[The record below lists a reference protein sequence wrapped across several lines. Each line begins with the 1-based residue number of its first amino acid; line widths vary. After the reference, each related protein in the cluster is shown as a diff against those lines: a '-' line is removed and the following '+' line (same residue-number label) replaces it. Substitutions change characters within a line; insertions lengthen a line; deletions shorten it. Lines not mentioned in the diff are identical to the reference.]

1 MSILKD
7 LASTVGYY
15 VSEILSHGKVTD
27 PTADFP
33 SLVEEM
39 QSGEA
44 ELSAFLQNLTGY
56 VYTYA
61 YRAVSDRCRDL
72 EQRVEQRLRTYR
84 FLKGHA
90 YHSLQAQFDSFLAAQ
105 RGFTEKIQQ
114 HNSRILDQKTREVYA
129 LIGNVEGQALDKQQL
144 ACIALDARN
153 HLVLAGAGTGKT
165 TTILGKVKYLL
176 QSSQVLP
183 EELLI
188 LSFTNAAASEMK
200 ARLLKETSQKIYV
213 ATFHKLG
220 LDIIRR
226 AEGIAPKVSQQDVRS
241 FSLEDIQRLASS
253 RSYQLLLLQFFL
265 YHRVQA
271 RSEFSFENV
280 SEYQDYLETNP
291 PTTILEEKVKS
302 YGEMM
307 IANFLT
313 QHSVRYQYEAAYP
326 VDTRTADYG
335 QYHPDFFLPD
345 YNVYI
350 EYFGVSRDGSVPL
363 WFSEKGKLSPAEA
376 YRASMDWKR
385 SLHQQHG
392 TTMLECYAY
401 ENMEGTLLEHLEERL
416 KNAGVKLKALPLNDV
431 IERSGANE
439 KNVLS
444 TLADTVSTAITLCRN
459 KRMHP
464 SDLEEICRRT
474 MPDQLAIAALVK
486 PVFIDYETYL
496 AQNGLVDFTD
506 MLNRAED
513 LVTSGKFVH
522 KFRYVIVDE
531 YQDVS
536 SAQYRL
542 LQALRRQ
549 ADYSLFCVGDDWQSI
564 YRFAGSDIGYILYF
578 DRYWG
583 DSQISRIETTYRFS
597 QGLID
602 VSSRFI
608 MRNPNQIKKYI
619 RSGNNTEQLVLGRV
633 HGYTEETAI
642 RFLADKLETLPQ
654 NATVFLIGR
663 YQFDIDLLRKC
674 GTFSLQYDNQA
685 NTNRV
690 LLQNRPDLSI
700 TYYTAHRSKG
710 LQADY
715 VFIINNRGSYM
726 GFPSKVQNPPLI
738 ELLLEQ
744 ADRFPDAEERRLF
757 YVALT
762 RARKRAYLVTAGR
775 SISSFAN
782 ELIAQYGEE
791 MKREAWSCPLCGGQ
805 LKKVV
810 GPYGTFYGCSNYRTT
825 GCKYTRRS
833 YQVKNS
839 QQD

>member
-1 MSILKD
+1 MSILKN
-7 LASTVGYY
+7 LASAVGD
-15 VSEILSHGKVTD
+15 VFSGILEYGKASDSTEG
-27 PTADFP
+27 FP
-33 SLVEEM
+33 ALIEEM
-39 QSGEA
+39 RSTEA
-44 ELSAFLQNLTGY
+44 ELSAFLQNMTGY
-56 VYTYA
+56 IYTYHF
-61 YRAVSDRCRDL
+61 RAISDRCRDL
-72 EQRVEQRLRTYR
+72 EQQVEQRLRTHR
-84 FLKGHA
+84 FLKGSA
-90 YHSLQAQFDSFLAAQ
+90 YRSLKSQYDSFLASQ
-105 RGFTEKIQQ
+105 RNFTEKLQQ
-114 HNSRILDQKTREVYA
+114 HNAWILDQKTKDVHA

-176 QSSQVLP
+176 ESFQVAP
-183 EELLI
+183 QELLI

-226 AEGIAPKVSQQDVRS
+226 AEGIAPNVSQKDIRS
-241 FSLEDIQRLASS
+241 FSLEDIQQLAESQ
-253 RSYQLLLLQFFL
+253 SYQSLLLQYLL
-265 YHRVQA
+265 YHRVPA
-271 RSEFSFENV
+271 RSEFSFDNL

-291 PTTILEEKVKS
+291 PTTILDEQVKS

-326 VDTRTADYG
+326 VDTRTAEYG
-335 QYHPDFFLPD
+335 QYHPDFFLPE
-345 YNVYI
+345 YNIYI
-350 EYFGVSRDGSVPL
+350 EYFGISRDGSVPV
-363 WFSEKGKLSPAEA
+363 WFSGKGKLSPAEA

-401 ENMEGTLLEHLEERL
+401 ENMEGTLLEHLKECL
-416 KNAGVKLKALPLNDV
+416 INAGVRLKVLPLNEV
-431 IERSGANE
+431 VERSGTNG

-444 TLADTVSTAITLCRN
+444 TLADTVSTTITLCRN
-459 KRMHP
+459 KRLHP
-464 SDLEEICRRT
+464 SDLEEVCRQT
-474 MPDQLAIAALVK
+474 MPDQMALVALIK
-486 PVFIDYETYL
+486 PVFNDYENYL
-496 AQNGLVDFTD
+496 SQNGLVDFTD
-506 MLNRAED
+506 MLNRAEE
-513 LVTSGKFVH
+513 LVTSGRFVH

-531 YQDVS
+531 YQDIS

-564 YRFAGSDIGYILYF
+564 YRFAGSDIGYILNF
-578 DRYWG
+578 EHYWG

-608 MRNPNQIKKYI
+608 MENPNQIKKYI

-642 RFLADKLETLPQ
+642 RFLADKLASLPQ
-654 NATVFLIGR
+654 KATVFLIGR

-674 GTFSLQYDNQA
+674 NAFTMRYDNQSK
-685 NTNRV
+685 TNQV
-690 LLQNRPDLSI
+690 FLQNRPDLNI

-715 VFIINNRGSYM
+715 VFIINNRSNYM

-744 ADRFPDAEERRLF
+744 ADHFPDAEERRLF

-762 RARKRAYLVTAGR
+762 RARKRVYLVTAGR
-775 SISSFAN
+775 NVSSFAN
-782 ELIAQYGEE
+782 GLIALYGEE
-791 MKREAWSCPLCGGQ
+791 MKKEAWSCPICGGQ
-805 LKKVV
+805 LKKIV
-810 GPYGTFYGCSNYRTT
+810 GQYGTFYGCSNYRTT
-825 GCKYTRRS
+825 GCTYKRKSVQRS
-833 YQVKNS
+833 E
-839 QQD
+839 D